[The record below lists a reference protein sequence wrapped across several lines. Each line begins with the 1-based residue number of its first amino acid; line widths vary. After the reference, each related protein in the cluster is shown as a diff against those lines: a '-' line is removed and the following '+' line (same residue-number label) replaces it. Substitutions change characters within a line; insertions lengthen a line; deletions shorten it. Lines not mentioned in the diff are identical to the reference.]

1 MPIAHITQSG
11 NISLPK
17 QWRDE
22 LGLEPNSDVL
32 IEKQNNSIIIQS
44 LRKKTLAEG
53 FKSIDEEIK
62 RKKIKNQHRGL
73 RSRFFE
79 KIDIIR

>member
-32 IEKQNNSIIIQS
+32 IEKENNSIIIQP
-44 LRKKTLAEG
+44 LRKKSLAEG
-53 FKSIDEEIK
+53 FKLIDEEIK
-62 RKKIKNQHRGL
+62 RKKINFTRTESL
-73 RSRFFE
+73 A
-79 KIDIIR
+79 DNLYD

>member
-53 FKSIDEEIK
+53 FN
-62 RKKIKNQHRGL
+62 R
-73 RSRFFE
+73 
-79 KIDIIR
+79 

>member
-62 RKKIKNQHRGL
+62 RKKIIFTRTESL
-73 RSRFFE
+73 A
-79 KIDIIR
+79 DDLYD